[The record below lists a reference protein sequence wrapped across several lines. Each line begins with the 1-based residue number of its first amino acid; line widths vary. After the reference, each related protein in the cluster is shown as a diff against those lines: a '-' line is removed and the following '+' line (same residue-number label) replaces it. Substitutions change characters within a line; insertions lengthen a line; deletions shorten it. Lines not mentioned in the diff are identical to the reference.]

1 LVLVMVLIM
10 LLVLGIIRYC
20 FLVLLLQ
27 QKQYAI
33 VGVHIKNA
41 SNEINNAN
49 ISISDIFIN
58 FLLFSIN

>member
-1 LVLVMVLIM
+1 MVLIM

-27 QKQYAI
+27 QKQNAI

-49 ISISDIFIN
+49 ISISVIFIN
-58 FLLFSIN
+58 F

>member
-1 LVLVMVLIM
+1 MVLIM

>member
-1 LVLVMVLIM
+1 MVLIM

-49 ISISDIFIN
+49 ISISDIFII
-58 FLLFSIN
+58 FLII